1 MHILDFTS
9 VCKWKSYYQNSD
21 FVPFSKFT
29 FVTVWHEKFDSIMSE
44 IGFWKRYSNFLHNV
58 IHIQDSQKYMFC
70 NIWNGILTVW
80 PEVNFKSSTKYIF
93 GYLISVKHYGE
104 SLDTTSRNQFL
115 TWCCQ
120 TFDVTQWQSW
130 ICKTVQNHNSG
141 CNFFIWKRIWNLQYA
156 QDYVWYWGWF

>member
-1 MHILDFTS
+1 MNGIHRPKVVNNPVLIHGFATDKNRRFCLTFT
-9 VCKWKSYYQNSD
+9 NS
-21 FVPFSKFT
+21 PKRQHSEKLSKCHT
-29 FVTVWHEKFDSIMSE
+29 VT
-44 IGFWKRYSNFLHNV
+44 
-58 IHIQDSQKYMFC
+58 FC

-104 SLDTTSRNQFL
+104 SLNTTSRNQFL

-120 TFDVTQWQSW
+120 TIDVTQWQSW
-130 ICKTVQNHNSG
+130 IWKTVQNHNSG

-156 QDYVWYWGWF
+156 LDSVWYWGWF